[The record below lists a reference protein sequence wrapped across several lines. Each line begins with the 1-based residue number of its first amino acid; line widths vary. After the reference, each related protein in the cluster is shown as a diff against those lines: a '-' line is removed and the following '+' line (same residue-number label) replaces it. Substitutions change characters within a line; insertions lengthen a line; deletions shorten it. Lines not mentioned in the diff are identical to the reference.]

1 MYPAAF
7 EYHAPTNVKDALG
20 LLGRF
25 KDDAK
30 LLAGGHSLVPMMKL
44 RLAQPKHLIDLRK
57 VPGLS
62 GIKEDGGAIVL
73 GAMTTHWQMESSPLL
88 KSKCAI
94 LSETASIIGDPAVR
108 NLGTIGG
115 SIAHAD
121 PAADQPATLLALGA
135 EMVCEGPKGRRTVKV
150 DDWFQG
156 LMATAL
162 HEDEILVEIRVPAW
176 PAGTGGAYLKFPHP
190 ASRFAVVGV
199 AAMVT
204 LDKEGQVHQGRRG
217 CHRRRDQGR
226 AGQGRGS
233 GRHRQE
239 ARCCDHRG
247 RRAEGGRRRRRP
259 GRPAGVGR
267 VQVAPVPG
275 VRQAR
280 AHRSRQAR
288 SRLIVRLRAVL
299 PVDAS
304 PARLDIVK

>member
-20 LLGRF
+20 LLGRY

-62 GIKEDGGAIVL
+62 GIKEDGGTIVL
-73 GAMTTHWQMESSPLL
+73 GAMTTHWQMESSSLL
-88 KSKCAI
+88 KSKCPI

-121 PAADQPATLLALGA
+121 PAADQPATLIALGA

-156 LMATAL
+156 LMSTAL
-162 HEDEILVEIRVPAW
+162 HEDEILVELRVPAW

-204 LDKEGQVHQGRRG
+204 LDKEGKCTKVGVG
-217 CHRRRDQGR
+217 VTG
-226 AGQGRGS
+226 AGTKAVRSKGV
-233 GRHRQE
+233 E
-239 ARCCDHRG
+239 AGVTGKKLDAATIEAAAQKG
-247 RRAEGGRRRRRP
+247 AEGVDVQADLQGP
-259 GRPAGVGR
+259 VEYKSHLCR
-267 VQVAPVPG
+267 VFAKRALTEAVK
-275 VRQAR
+275 RAR
-280 AHRSRQAR
+280 A
-288 SRLIVRLRAVL
+288 
-299 PVDAS
+299 
-304 PARLDIVK
+304 

>member
-20 LLGRF
+20 LLGRY

-44 RLAQPKHLIDLRK
+44 RLAQPKHVIDLRK

-73 GAMTTHWQMESSPLL
+73 GAMTTHWQMESSTLL
-88 KSKCAI
+88 KAKSPI
-94 LSETASIIGDPAVR
+94 LAETASVIGDPAVR

-121 PAADQPATLLALGA
+121 PAADQPATLIALGA

-162 HEDEILVEIRVPAW
+162 REDEILVELRVPAW

-199 AAMVT
+199 AALVT
-204 LDKEGQVHQGRRG
+204 LDKEGK
-217 CHRRRDQGR
+217 CTR
-226 AGQGRGS
+226 ASVGVTG
-233 GRHRQE
+233 
-239 ARCCDHRG
+239 
-247 RRAEGGRRRRRP
+247 
-259 GRPAGVGR
+259 AGTK
-267 VQVAPVPG
+267 A
-275 VRQAR
+275 
-280 AHRSRQAR
+280 
-288 SRLIVRLRAVL
+288 LRAKGVEAAL
-299 PVDAS
+299 TGKKLDAAAIEAAAQKAADGVDVQADLQGS
-304 PARLDIVK
+304 VEYKSHLCRVFAKRAVTEAVKRARG